1 MDAQNTLL
9 RKLITDDSENLFYGK
24 ALYICSIKTKFA
36 ISCGIV
42 ILDKDKLKSDF

>member
-1 MDAQNTLL
+1 M
-9 RKLITDDSENLFYGK
+9 EN

-42 ILDKDKLKSDF
+42 IFDKDKLKSDFLISSKGSPRDYPK